1 MANQNAQG
9 CLSQTNKRE
18 TIIDLKK
25 KRKSKRAIFV
35 EKDFKYL
42 IFIHILFT
50 IC

>member
-25 KRKSKRAIFV
+25 KNEKAKEQSLSK
-35 EKDFKYL
+35 K
-42 IFIHILFT
+42 ILS
-50 IC
+50 I